1 MLPHTKWGWP
11 WVYGT
16 CRFSLVGLLFLWGD
30 YVVVIGTWVSVE
42 NKSKQRFRS
51 VMPMFCDHIK
61 SLFVRKATHAAN
73 GMLEGMYVK
82 LVSSITEGPT
92 TPEFLSASASVV
104 AKKSACHQPVRGA
117 RPSARGRCEQ
127 SSKCFREY
135 PLPPSI
141 TPKPGF

>member
-16 CRFSLVGLLFLWGD
+16 CRFSLEGPLFLWGD

-61 SLFVRKATHAAN
+61 SLFVRKATKAAN
-73 GMLEGMYVK
+73 GMLEGKYVK

-104 AKKSACHQPVRGA
+104 AKKSACHH
-117 RPSARGRCEQ
+117 S
-127 SSKCFREY
+127 
-135 PLPPSI
+135 
-141 TPKPGF
+141 T